1 MKWTFRTVDSV
12 KRKIRKLVFRSRD
25 QELTS
30 ENDLAYFPGE
40 NGRTDVGFWWR
51 SGDGRQ
57 WPAASSPEKLCVSAS
72 ERKGLRDCISRVPGH
87 VPAVMQY
94 TELFQ
99 VNVLSRMQQLP
110 FLIVLN

>member
-1 MKWTFRTVDSV
+1 MKWAFRTVDSV
-12 KRKIRKLVFRSRD
+12 KRKIRKLVFWSRD

-40 NGRTDVGFWWR
+40 NGRTNLGFWWR
-51 SGDGRQ
+51 RGDGRQ
-57 WPAASSPEKLCVSAS
+57 WPAASSPEKAVFQLLNLRDC
-72 ERKGLRDCISRVPGH
+72 RDCISRVPGH

-99 VNVLSRMQQLP
+99 VNVLSRIQ
-110 FLIVLN
+110 